1 MKSNVKLK
9 VINFLSAKNYLYSY
23 IIVGIIAVSA
33 YYFIRALMLN
43 MNAWAFVKTS
53 PLTMNMLLAF
63 FMWGWFVDYRF
74 KKMSK
79 YKKLALD
86 MIGII
91 ILIILL
97 RFGGGIKTI
106 FG

>member
-1 MKSNVKLK
+1 MKSKI
-9 VINFLSAKNYLYSY
+9 INFFASKNYLYSY
-23 IIVGIIAVSA
+23 IIVGIIAVGA
-33 YYFIRALMLN
+33 YYYVRELMLN

-63 FMWGWFVDYRF
+63 FMWGWFVDYKF
-74 KKMSK
+74 KKMHK

-86 MIGII
+86 LIGVVAI
-91 ILIILL
+91 IILL
-97 RFGGGIKTI
+97 RFAGGVKTI